1 MDVKNNQKTK
11 DTNIRKVTK
20 ETVNTDPKP
29 ALFESSLS
37 DQQEG
42 VKYFELDKQ
51 IESMNRTTGKIFAC
65 KVRGKKGSRKDI
77 VRHIESMHISG
88 VSHKCDF
95 CDKVTRSRDAMRQH
109 KRTHSLATAK
119 K

>member
-11 DTNIRKVTK
+11 ETNIRKDTK
-20 ETVNTDPKP
+20 ETVNSDPKP
-29 ALFESSLS
+29 PLFETFLS

-42 VKYFELDKQ
+42 VNYFKLDKQ
-51 IESMNRTTGKIFAC
+51 IESMTRTTGKILAC
-65 KVRGKKGSRKDI
+65 KVCGNYI

-119 K
+119 N